1 MTVPATTHE
10 PMPLI
15 GISWHVPARAP
26 DDAFTQLPL
35 QHWPFVSHVSLS

>member
-15 GISWHVPARAP
+15 GISWQVPVRPAS
-26 DDAFTQLPL
+26 DAFTQLPL
-35 QHWPFVSHVSLS
+35 QHWPFVSQVSWS